1 MESMASK
8 NLRPRSLDRSSH
20 LDANRRVR
28 VSNRCTQT
36 AAHWEKLE
44 SFYIW
49 GGKRIL
55 KVCVDLFVF
64 LMQPE
69 GAESDDPEGA
79 PEKKPSGPSISVSRP
94 SVSSG
99 ILIFVPA
106 QRGDVNPATVSQL
119 HSSHTS
125 ILIIHKLSKQVTLS
139 RTSPLRVDAK
149 ALVSTSTQT
158 VAHKR

>member
-1 MESMASK
+1 MASK
-8 NLRPRSLDRSSH
+8 NLRPRSLDRSSN

-36 AAHWEKLE
+36 AAHWENWGKLE

-49 GGKRIL
+49 GGRTYFKGLRVF
-55 KVCVDLFVF
+55 VCLFVF
-64 LMQPE
+64 LIQPE

-94 SVSSG
+94 SVSPG

-125 ILIIHKLSKQVTLS
+125 ILIIHKLSK
-139 RTSPLRVDAK
+139 
-149 ALVSTSTQT
+149 
-158 VAHKR
+158 

>member
-1 MESMASK
+1 MVQRVWSPWHPKTYVPGLWTDRPILMLIGGSGSAIDAHKQQRTGKTGESWK
-8 NLRPRSLDRSSH
+8 
-20 LDANRRVR
+20 VFTFG
-28 VSNRCTQT
+28 V
-36 AAHWEKLE
+36 EKL
-44 SFYIW
+44 
-49 GGKRIL
+49 IL
-55 KVCVDLFVF
+55 KVCVFFFFLFVYLFF

-125 ILIIHKLSKQVTLS
+125 ILIIHKLSK
-139 RTSPLRVDAK
+139 
-149 ALVSTSTQT
+149 
-158 VAHKR
+158 

>member
-1 MESMASK
+1 MVQRVWSPWHPKTYVPDLWTDRPILMLIGGSGSAIDAHKQQRTGESW
-8 NLRPRSLDRSSH
+8 N
-20 LDANRRVR
+20 VFTFG
-28 VSNRCTQT
+28 V
-36 AAHWEKLE
+36 E
-44 SFYIW
+44 
-49 GGKRIL
+49 KRIS
-55 KVCVDLFVF
+55 KVCVFFCLFVF

-125 ILIIHKLSKQVTLS
+125 ILIIHKLSK
-139 RTSPLRVDAK
+139 
-149 ALVSTSTQT
+149 
-158 VAHKR
+158 